1 MRAESS
7 ALSSER
13 AEILPRI
20 ATLDGLRGIAI
31 LLVLFHNLAVLD
43 RPSSALAAVLDTLL
57 DRGWIGVQLFFV
69 LSGFLIT
76 SILLRTKTAPNYFQ
90 VFYARR
96 VLRIFPLY
104 YLTLIV
110 FLWLLPLCSS
120 AIRSIDASSAGHQVW
135 LWLFLSNWADP
146 RAPSSNLFP
155 HFWSLAVEEQFYLV
169 WPLLVLLLSPR
180 RLLRVCIA
188 LSLAALVIRSVMLWT
203 GSSHEATYMYTVC
216 RMDALA
222 VGAGIAAA
230 TCQGQLSRFS
240 FARVIT
246 ALAVLLII
254 GAAATK
260 GFPRTTVVGQTFG
273 YSVLAACC
281 GLLLYAALIAKTG
294 SAAAKLLESR
304 FLTTFGKY
312 SYGIYVVHVP
322 MHQLLGRPLLGG
334 IVASPVQSLLI
345 STCYTVVMTAAV
357 LVAAMIVYH
366 TIELPCLRLK
376 RFFKPGY
383 RQKIAT
389 NTAII
394 NKPSPAE

>member
-1 MRAESS
+1 MRTDSS
-7 ALSSER
+7 ARSSER

-31 LLVLFHNLAVLD
+31 LLVLFHNLDVMD
-43 RPSSALAAVLDTLL
+43 RPSSALGAALDTLL

-110 FLWLLPLCSS
+110 VLWLLPLCSS
-120 AIRSIDASSAGHQVW
+120 AVRSMAAPAEGHEMW
-135 LWLFLSNWADP
+135 LWLFVSNWADP
-146 RAPSSNLFP
+146 HALSSNLFP

-169 WPLLVLLLSPR
+169 WPLLVLLLRPR
-180 RLLRVCIA
+180 QLLWVCIA
-188 LSLAALVIRSVMLWT
+188 LSFAALAIRSAMLWT

-230 TCQGQLSRFS
+230 TCQGLPSRFS
-240 FARVIT
+240 FARVT
-246 ALAVLLII
+246 MAFAVLLII
-254 GAAATK
+254 GAAVTK
-260 GFPRTTVVGQTFG
+260 GFPRTTPVGQTLG

-281 GLLLYAALIAKTG
+281 GLLLYGALIVKTG
-294 SAAAKLLESR
+294 SAAAKLFESR
-304 FLTTFGKY
+304 FLRTFGKY

-322 MHQLLGRPLLGG
+322 MHLLLGHPLLGG
-334 IVASPVQSLLI
+334 IVASPVQSVLI
-345 STCYTVVMTAAV
+345 STCYTVVMSAAV

-366 TIELPCLRLK
+366 TIELPFLRLK
-376 RFFKPGY
+376 RFFKPGETGNASADWC
-383 RQKIAT
+383 R
-389 NTAII
+389 
-394 NKPSPAE
+394 